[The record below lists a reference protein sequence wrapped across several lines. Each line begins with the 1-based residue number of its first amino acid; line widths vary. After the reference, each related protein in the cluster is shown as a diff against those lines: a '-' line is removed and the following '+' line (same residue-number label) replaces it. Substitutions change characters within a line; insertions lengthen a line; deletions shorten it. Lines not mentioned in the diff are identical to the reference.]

1 MPFFAHPRP
10 KIAKIVVTFSRSM
23 HVLIT
28 GMNGFAGTALCELL
42 TAETPWS
49 LIGVSRS
56 APEGASHERVAWAKL
71 DLGDAEGVTRLMQRE
86 KPDAIVHLA
95 GQAHVP
101 TSWADPWGT
110 FEINVRSQLHL
121 FQGVLAAKLSP
132 RILVITSN
140 EIYGAPRDAQ
150 ELPFRE
156 TRLPCPNNPY
166 AVSKVAA
173 DAMAL
178 QYYCSHKLDVLV
190 ARPFNHTGPKQNG
203 RFVVPDF
210 ARQVAEIE
218 AGKREPVM
226 RVGNMSAQRDYTDVR
241 DIARA
246 YLALLRHGKSGETYN
261 VCSGTPRSIQSILDH
276 MLQLSS
282 AQIRVETD
290 PSKFRVVDT
299 PISYGDNSKI
309 RQATGWQP
317 QIPFEQTIADIL
329 NEWRGEF

>member
-1 MPFFAHPRP
+1 MR
-10 KIAKIVVTFSRSM
+10 
-23 HVLIT
+23 VLIT

-42 TAETPWS
+42 ISETSWT
-49 LIGVSRS
+49 LLGVARS
-56 APEGASHERVAWAKL
+56 APDHSSHPRIAWAKL
-71 DLGDAEGVTRLMQRE
+71 DLGDADGIKRLMQRE
-86 KPDAIVHLA
+86 KPDVIVHLA

-110 FEINVRSQLHL
+110 FESNVRSQLYL
-121 FQGVLAAKLSP
+121 FQAILAAKISP

-140 EIYGAPRDAQ
+140 EIYGAPRHAQ

-156 TRLPCPNNPY
+156 TRLLSPNNPY

-178 QYYCSHKLDVLV
+178 QYQRSHQLDVIV

-218 AGKREPVM
+218 VGKREPLM

-246 YLALLRHGKSGETYN
+246 YLALIQHGISGETYN

-276 MLQLSS
+276 LLQLTPT
-282 AQIRVETD
+282 AIRIETD

-317 QIPFEQTIADIL
+317 QIPIEQTVADIL
-329 NEWRGEF
+329 NEWRHIIETGR